1 MQARAQPG
9 DYQSEQVCLA
19 VVEVEMSVRAPK
31 LSPEHGESGSI
42 GHNRGMIYTRVTAL
56 LCALTAAVLIAALE
70 GQRREGYDYFGA
82 NRLLVARGMQARV
95 LCNGVFTSERSVEDV
110 YRHEL
115 QIQRIPLLHPQNG
128 GVTIDRE
135 RKAVIVGREGSD
147 PIPVM
152 RAVYREGL
160 GCVVMSPD
168 QTLDDIDSLPKLEL
182 PPLPGDPAQIDWPDG
197 DRVEMKPL
205 PGEIDGDALRKASDW
220 LFDPELHGNPS
231 QVTLSLLVVYK
242 GQIVHERYENGANV
256 GTKTRTWSAAKSIA
270 VTLIGMMVDRGG
282 LSLDDPLGVQWLPRT
297 RSSAQDARRNITLRN
312 VLNMSSGLDTIDNAG
327 NVDVTGSGLSYWAG
341 RSSADGARSRRL
353 QHDPGAHWDYENY
366 DTLLG
371 VLAMKNAI
379 GDQQAYLEF
388 PRKALFD
395 KIGMRNTV
403 PGVDRFGDFVMS
415 SQVYTT
421 ARDLA
426 RFGLLYMNDGVWN
439 GERLISSEWIE
450 FCRTPAPSTS
460 QIGNQYGGQWW
471 LVPTNS
477 SGVPKDAFVA
487 AGNRGNYVIV
497 IPSKEL
503 VIVRRGLDR
512 SARGDRSYRHW
523 DIARQVLG
531 AFPD

>member
-1 MQARAQPG
+1 MKLAKATAFLTIAFA
-9 DYQSEQVCLA
+9 LA
-19 VVEVEMSVRAPK
+19 VGTAPF
-31 LSPEHGESGSI
+31 
-42 GHNRGMIYTRVTAL
+42 
-56 LCALTAAVLIAALE
+56 IAA
-70 GQRREGYDYFGA
+70 QQQNRESYDYFGP
-82 NRLLVARGMQARV
+82 NRQLVARGMQALI
-95 LCNGVFTSERSVEDV
+95 LCNGLFTSGRSLEDV

-128 GVTIDRE
+128 DVQIDRNN
-135 RKAVIVGREGSD
+135 KTVTVGRDGND

-160 GCVVMSPD
+160 GCIVMSPD
-168 QTLDDIDSLPKLEL
+168 QTLADIDDLPILKM
-182 PPLPGDPAQIDWPDG
+182 PPLSGNAARIDWPDG
-197 DRVEMKPL
+197 DRTDPYKRPTDFDKE
-205 PGEIDGDALRKASDW
+205 ALQEASDW

-231 QVTLSLLVVYK
+231 QVTLSLLVLYK

-270 VTLIGMMVDRGG
+270 VTLIGMLVDRGE
-282 LSLDDPLGVQWLPRT
+282 LSLDEPLDVDWLPRT
-297 RSSAQDARRNITLRN
+297 RDSEHDARRNITLRN
-312 VLNMSSGLDTIDNAG
+312 VLNMSSGLDTVDNAG

-353 QHDPGAHWDYENY
+353 QHDPDAHWDYENY
-366 DTLLG
+366 DTLLA
-371 VLAMKNAI
+371 VLAMKRVI
-379 GDQQAYLEF
+379 GDDQEYLEF
-388 PRKALFD
+388 PRKNLFD

-403 PGVDRFGDFVMS
+403 PGVDRFGDFVFS

-439 GERLISSEWIE
+439 GERLISSQWIE
-450 FCRTPAPSTS
+450 FCRTPAPASS
-460 QIGNQYGGQWW
+460 AIGDQYGGQWW
-471 LVPTNS
+471 LVPTNTT
-477 SGVPKDAFVA
+477 GVPRDAFVA

-523 DIARQVLG
+523 DIARQVLT
-531 AFPD
+531 AFPN